1 MMNKPDHQV
10 ILPPKTIGILG
21 GGQLGRMM
29 AIAAKEMG
37 YRTAV
42 MEPAEDSPCA
52 QVSDHEVIAGYA
64 DRHGAG
70 ELAKVSDVLTFEF
83 ENIDG
88 DTAEHLASSMYLPQ
102 GSNLLQITQDRKKE
116 KTAIENEGV
125 PVAPWAA
132 IASKAD
138 LDQAVS
144 RIGLPAVLKTTRGGY
159 DGKGQ
164 AVLRETA
171 DTERAWNDLEGKG
184 PFVLEAFVPFDTEIS
199 VIVTRGTNG
208 DMTTFPVA
216 ENIHVNN
223 ILHQSIVP
231 ARVPQ
236 DVQAKA
242 EDLARTLAEKL
253 DMIGTLAVEMF
264 VTKEGG
270 LYVNEL
276 APRPHNSG
284 HYTINACNVSQFAQH
299 IRAIC
304 GLPLTEPELLK
315 PVVMVNLLGEHM
327 DGALTQ
333 MPLRAE
339 AHWHLYGKH
348 EARPGRKMGHVNIL
362 TDHIP
367 DTLEDLKNWG
377 IWPHA

>member
-1 MMNKPDHQV
+1 MNNPNHKV
-10 ILPPKTIGILG
+10 ILPPKTVGILG

-52 QVSDHEVIAGYA
+52 QVSDEEVVAGYA
-64 DRHGAG
+64 DRDGAAR
-70 ELAKVSDVLTFEF
+70 LANVSDVLTFEF

-102 GSNLLQITQDRKKE
+102 GSSLLQITQDRKKE
-116 KTAIENEGV
+116 KEAIEAEGV
-125 PVAPWAA
+125 PVAPWAS
-132 IASKAD
+132 IDSKAE
-138 LDQAVS
+138 LDAAIT
-144 RIGLPAVLKTTRGGY
+144 RIGLPAVIKTTRGGY

-171 DTERAWNDLEGKG
+171 DAASAWRDLEGKG
-184 PFVLEAFVPFDTEIS
+184 PFVLEAFIPFVTEIS
-199 VIVTRGTNG
+199 VIVSRGTNG

-242 EDLARTLAEKL
+242 EDLARTLAESL
-253 DMIGTLAVEMF
+253 GMIGTLAVEMF
-264 VTKEGG
+264 VTAEGG

-304 GLPLTEPELLK
+304 GLPLIEPELLK

-327 DGALTQ
+327 DGALAQ
-333 MPLRAE
+333 MPIRAR

-367 DTLEDLKNWG
+367 DTLEDLKSWG
-377 IWPHA
+377 IWSHT